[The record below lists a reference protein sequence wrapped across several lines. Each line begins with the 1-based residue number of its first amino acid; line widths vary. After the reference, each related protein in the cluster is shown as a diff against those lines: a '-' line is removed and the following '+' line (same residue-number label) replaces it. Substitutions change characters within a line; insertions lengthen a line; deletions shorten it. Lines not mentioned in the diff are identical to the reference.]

1 MATLTAKSATLEVK
15 DKLITQFLQ
24 SMKIDQG
31 ASIHTLSSYGR
42 DLVQF
47 LAVSEKPLLKRTESD
62 VQQFL
67 KILKK
72 RDLKATSIA
81 RKISALKQFYQFALK
96 EDWIDE
102 DPTLFIESPT
112 AAKRLPKALDPSVI
126 EKLLDATEKGLPYEG
141 SLKEA
146 LRARDQ
152 AMIYLLYATGVR
164 VSELIGI
171 ELSKC
176 DLEAGLVRVMGKR
189 SKERMVPFAK
199 IAGVKVYDYLSNG
212 RALLKPKSEFLFLG
226 ERGHPLT
233 RQAFWKILKKLATLA
248 GIRGALH
255 PHMLRHTFATDLLRS
270 GMNLRT
276 LQMLL
281 GHADLQTT
289 EIYTHV
295 APETLKDVVERF
307 HPRGGK
313 TRPNGSRKS

>member
-1 MATLTAKSATLEVK
+1 MK
-15 DKLITQFLQ
+15 DKGISYFLQ

-31 ASIHTLSSYGR
+31 ASVHTLSSYGR
-42 DLVQF
+42 DLEQF
-47 LAVSEKPLLKRTESD
+47 LAMSDTPLTKRTEGD
-62 VQQFL
+62 VQNFL
-67 KILKK
+67 KNLKK
-72 RDLKATSIA
+72 RQLKATSIA
-81 RKISALKQFYQFALK
+81 RKISALKQFYQFAMK
-96 EDWIDE
+96 EEWIEE

-126 EKLLDATEKGLPYEG
+126 EALLEVTDKGLPYTGEV
-141 SLKEA
+141 KEA

-171 ELSKC
+171 ELSKV

-189 SKERMVPFAK
+189 SKERLVPFAK
-199 IAGVKVYDYLSNG
+199 IAGEKVYDYLTHG
-212 RALLKPKSEFLFLG
+212 RTLLKPKSEFLFLG

-233 RQAFWKILKKLATLA
+233 RQAFWKILKKLAAQA

-276 LQMLL
+276 LQLLL

-289 EIYTHV
+289 EIYTHI

-313 TRPNGSRKS
+313 SISKRKS